1 MKRIHFIG
9 NRGLIC
15 LFFLLGINMS
25 AATSSAQDTVPLTWV
40 TSKAAAVSKA
50 LSEGKYI
57 LLLAGRMT

>member
-1 MKRIHFIG
+1 MKGIHMIMK
-9 NRGLIC
+9 RGLIC
-15 LFFLLGINMS
+15 FIFLLGIGLS
-25 AATSSAQDTVPLTWV
+25 AVSSSAQDTVPLTWV